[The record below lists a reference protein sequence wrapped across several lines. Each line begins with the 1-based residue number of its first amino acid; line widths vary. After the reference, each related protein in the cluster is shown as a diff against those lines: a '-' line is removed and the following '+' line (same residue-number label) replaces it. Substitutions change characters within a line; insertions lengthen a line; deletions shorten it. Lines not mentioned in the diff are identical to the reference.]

1 MSYLFSLFLYSRGT
15 FGTLGLSKKL
25 AKNGVRSVGHGKMVL
40 LSDLHGAAANEFA
53 VGMLAIHQ
61 KSPAHEDVVR
71 RALGCSGVGCVYS
84 SFIAHL
90 AKKLLLALAQMG
102 GQLHIVSDDEV
113 AIGAIGLLVTFAAK
127 ADLGPVLRFRFH
139 F

>member
-1 MSYLFSLFLYSRGT
+1 MSYFFFLFLYRRGT

-25 AKNGVRSVGHGKMVL
+25 AKNGTRSVEQGKIAI
-40 LSDLHGAAANEFA
+40 LSDLHGAATNEFA

-61 KSPAHEDVVR
+61 KSPAHENVVR
-71 RALGCSGVGCVYS
+71 RALGCSGVGCVFS

-90 AKKLLLALAQMG
+90 AEKLLLVLAQMG
-102 GQLHIVSDDEV
+102 GQLHIVGDDEV
-113 AIGAIGLLVTFAAK
+113 AVGAIGLLVTFAAK
-127 ADLGPVLRFRFH
+127 ANLGTVLRFRFH